1 MKETKKIQK
10 GEFGYLK
17 NKKVRQTLYLL
28 ALLLVAVAIF
38 ILGLAL
44 NKWQVRNIFTIVAI
58 LMILPI
64 TRVFVSLV
72 ILIPYKNITDE
83 DKNVIE
89 GLKRENDDLFYNLV
103 FTSSEHVMHLDALLV
118 TGHQAVGLFRDK
130 KGKRE
135 KTEEYFKKEFSA
147 RHLDFVYYQAPDLK
161 SFESRLKKRSDNEV
175 LSEKQAADRKEVLEM
190 IRTATV

>member
-44 NKWQVRNIFTIVAI
+44 NKWQARNIFTIVAI

-89 GLKRENDDLFYNLV
+89 GLKRENDELFYNLV